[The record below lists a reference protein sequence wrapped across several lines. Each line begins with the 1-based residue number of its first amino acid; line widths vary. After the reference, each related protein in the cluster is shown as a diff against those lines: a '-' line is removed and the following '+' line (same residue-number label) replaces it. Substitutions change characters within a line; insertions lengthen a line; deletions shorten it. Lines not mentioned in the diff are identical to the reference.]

1 MLSVTSTE
9 STGLEDSHHDSD
21 ATIVNDEMAAD
32 TVDNVNDEMADTV
45 NNVNDEH
52 NSDKD
57 RTEKETLV
65 DWEINE
71 WEEYDAAK
79 FGGDIAT
86 ASSSTAGPFTIT
98 AQAGLTATTKSEA
111 QGTMNREATLVLED
125 PVISN
130 LLSSQQSFYDLNL
143 SSYEDPYSA
152 NIDFGVD
159 F

>member
-1 MLSVTSTE
+1 MLSVTKLTE

-21 ATIVNDEMAAD
+21 ATIVQ
-32 TVDNVNDEMADTV
+32 DEMADTV

-65 DWEINE
+65 DWKIHE
-71 WEEYDAAK
+71 WEDYDAAK
-79 FGGDIAT
+79 FGDDIAT
-86 ASSSTAGPFTIT
+86 ASSSTAGPSIT
-98 AQAGLTATTKSEA
+98 AQADLTTTMSEA
-111 QGTMNREATLVLED
+111 RGIMNREATLILEDSD

-143 SSYEDPYSA
+143 SSNEDPYST
-152 NIDFGVD
+152 NIDFGID